1 MPWTEGQKKSPSE
14 FNHPGLWHSH
24 DDLETI
30 RKNVADGVEPW
41 KSAYDA
47 FADDSYSKSSYEMK
61 GPFPVLSRG
70 AVTNISSFASD
81 ARAAYQNAIMCKRPQ
96 NSPLSFGIYE
106 NSHTSRRRIVVTR
119 PYRNELTSSVKGT
132 SPRIR
137 RTGTGR
143 RPS

>member
-24 DDLETI
+24 DDLETM

-81 ARAAYQNAIMCKRPQ
+81 ARAAYQNAIMCK
-96 NSPLSFGIYE
+96 
-106 NSHTSRRRIVVTR
+106 TSAPELPSALRICSNGHAGYRWLTR
-119 PYRNELTSSVKGT
+119 PYVNELTAG
-132 SPRIR
+132 
-137 RTGTGR
+137 
-143 RPS
+143 